1 MTNNYEPIK
10 TDELINR
17 GLELPTTDAMY
28 FPIEDFDEFKYELEK
43 VGGVYTFSDG
53 DGNIFYVGCSAD
65 LYKRLRQQIRGYAQ
79 GNRLLLTK
87 IQQTDDVTIDVYFE
101 SDSGLRGL
109 YEHYLIIKHD
119 PELQGD
125 ARLRMTDKEKPPKKL
140 TEEERVA
147 QHEALLYEIGYKHHY
162 KGVPIDDLVEEYQ
175 VEKVE
180 ITGAIN
186 RFFKD

>member
-1 MTNNYEPIK
+1 MTKNYEPIK
-10 TDELINR
+10 TDELLDR
-17 GLELPTTDAMY
+17 GLELPTIDAMY

-101 SDSGLRGL
+101 ADSGL
-109 YEHYLIIKHD
+109 
-119 PELQGD
+119 QS
-125 ARLRMTDKEKPPKKL
+125 T
-140 TEEERVA
+140 
-147 QHEALLYEIGYKHHY
+147 
-162 KGVPIDDLVEEYQ
+162 
-175 VEKVE
+175 
-180 ITGAIN
+180 
-186 RFFKD
+186 

>member
-1 MTNNYEPIK
+1 MTYNYEQISK
-10 TDELINR
+10 DEILSR
-17 GLELPTTDAMY
+17 GLELPSKDATY
-28 FPIEDFDEFKYELEK
+28 FPIEDFDDLKYELEK

-53 DGNIFYVGCSAD
+53 EYNVFYVGSSAD

-79 GNRLLLTK
+79 GNRLLLNK
-87 IQQTDDVTIDVYFE
+87 IQQTDDVTIDIIFE
-101 SDSGLRGL
+101 SDSAFRGL

-125 ARLRMTDKEKPPKKL
+125 AKMRMTDKEKAPKKL
-140 TEEERVA
+140 TEEEQVA

>member
-1 MTNNYEPIK
+1 MTENYEPIK
-10 TDELINR
+10 IGEILNR
-17 GLELPTTDAMY
+17 GLELPSTDAMY
-28 FPIEDFDEFKYELEK
+28 FPIEDFDELKYELEK
-43 VGGVYTFSDG
+43 VGGIYTFSDG
-53 DGNIFYVGCSAD
+53 DYNIFYVGSSAD

-79 GNRLLLTK
+79 GNRLLMNKL
-87 IQQTDDVTIDVYFE
+87 QHTDDVTIDVYFE

-125 ARLRMTDKEKPPKKL
+125 AKTRMTDKEKAPKKL
-140 TEEERVA
+140 TEEEQVA

>member
-10 TDELINR
+10 TGELINR

-53 DGNIFYVGCSAD
+53 DGNIFYVGSSSD

-87 IQQTDDVTIDVYFE
+87 IQQTDDVTIDIYFE
-101 SDSGLRGL
+101 SDSAKRGL
-109 YEHYLIIKHD
+109 YEHFLIIQND

-125 ARLRMTDKEKPPKKL
+125 VKSRMTDKEKPPKKL

-180 ITGAIN
+180 ITSAID